1 MSFFINNQ
9 QKLNDIIFEQRN
21 KEYGA
26 YAIRSEYGQTMLKS
40 LFFMMFGFGC
50 LVATAYYLNLKPN
63 TPEILSGQIPDVI
76 YSIPVDLKKEIKS
89 EVPKSSEAAPKN
101 SPNSLKTIVPSTLI
115 TDSVPTDARI
125 ITETSTQFS
134 TAISEV
140 PTIPGGAGSGVTA
153 SATINGTGKIT
164 STTTIKGTY
173 EVDSQPEF
181 EGGLAALYKFVSSRL
196 KYPESAL
203 EGGIQGTVFVKFVV
217 DEKGRVGDL
226 SVLNKPGFGFDE
238 EALRVVSII
247 PNFKTPAKVNG
258 EAVKVYYQLPIKF
271 KCR

>member
-1 MSFFINNQ
+1 MCFFINNQ

-26 YAIRSEYGQTMLKS
+26 YAIRSEYGQIMLKS
-40 LFFMMFGFGC
+40 LFFMMLGFGC

-63 TPEILSGQIPDVI
+63 TAEIISGQIPNLI
-76 YSIPVDLKKEIKS
+76 YTIPVDLKKEIKP
-89 EVPKSSEAAPKN
+89 EIPKTSEAVLKN

-115 TDSVPTDARI
+115 TDSVPTDAKI
-125 ITETSTQFS
+125 ISETSTQFS
-134 TAISEV
+134 TAVNDV
-140 PTIPGGAGSGVTA
+140 PTIPGALGSGITA
-153 SATINGTGKIT
+153 SATTGGNGQIT
-164 STTTIKGTY
+164 HSTTIKGPY
-173 EVDSQPEF
+173 EVDSPPEF
-181 EGGLAALYKFVSSRL
+181 EGGLAALYKFVASRL

-203 EGGIQGTVFVKFVV
+203 EEGIQGTVFVKFVV
-217 DEKGRVGDL
+217 DEKGKVGDL